1 MKRQAGAR
9 AGKASYVLP
18 RGLAPTTASRS
29 TCKALCK
36 GLFRSGFWRRHRQ
49 ALRSCPPGEGGLG
62 MCQLC
67 AVLVDKFLHTSVLVS
82 LQVRSSTTL
91 HAPVG
96 ILNGSRVSHL
106 SAMEEVEL
114 MERSHQIHFLT
125 ISRENTHHNQRNGS
139 YLRKYLPKKIEN

>member
-49 ALRSCPPGEGGLG
+49 ALRSCPP
-62 MCQLC
+62 
-67 AVLVDKFLHTSVLVS
+67 AVLADKFLHTSVLVS
-82 LQVRSSTTL
+82 L
-91 HAPVG
+91 
-96 ILNGSRVSHL
+96 
-106 SAMEEVEL
+106 
-114 MERSHQIHFLT
+114 
-125 ISRENTHHNQRNGS
+125 
-139 YLRKYLPKKIEN
+139 